1 MDKVSNREMI
11 EWTNTWREYA
21 NQNKMRILLIGD
33 SVTRGIRSSL
43 QSVVGGQYSVDLFA
57 TSAAITDISFKRD
70 VEFFLSYDEWQYSII
85 VFQCGLHHGL
95 NMRCCQ
101 DALYESKWEQE
112 FAQLV
117 KMTEA
122 HCEDII
128 FLSGTPEVY
137 ASQTTKLNEKINIE
151 IRKRNQIIK
160 RIADKWEKKY
170 IDVYSSTIGV
180 GYVDAQHFM
189 KKGYD
194 IIAKVLEKQIEDSIS
209 ESWEKIIAKSL
220 NTIFYGIGFDGAHIY
235 SHLSQ
240 ESRERLIVCD
250 RKAEAGEFEW
260 HHKRVYS
267 PDAVLTNNTDLPII
281 ITSDKYGEEI
291 KQELLKKYGK
301 AVEGRIYRNRIPYYR
316 ENLKFSNK

>member
-1 MDKVSNREMI
+1 MVDEVSKREMI

-43 QSVVGGQYSVDLFA
+43 QSMVGGQYSVDLFA
-57 TSAAITDISFKRD
+57 TSAAITDISFMRD
-70 VEFFLSYDEWQYSII
+70 VEFFLSYDEYQYSII

-101 DALYESKWEQE
+101 DMLYENRWEQD
-112 FAQLV
+112 FTKLV
-117 KMTEA
+117 KIAEA

-128 FLSGTPEVY
+128 FLSGTPQMC
-137 ASQTTKLNEKINIE
+137 ASQTTKRNEEINIE

-160 RIADKWEKKY
+160 RIADKREKKY
-170 IDVYSSTIGV
+170 IDVYSSTIGAE
-180 GYVDAQHFM
+180 YIDAQHFA

-209 ESWEKIIAKSL
+209 ERWEKIIAKSS

-235 SHLSQ
+235 SCLSQ

-250 RKAEAGEFEW
+250 KKAEAGEIEW
-260 HHKRVYS
+260 NNKKVYL
-267 PDAVLTNNTDLPII
+267 PDAVLKNNTDLPII

-301 AVEGRIYRNRIPYYR
+301 AVEKRIYRNRIPYYR
-316 ENLKFSNK
+316 EI